1 MLFSEGEQICHRLL
15 NLRCPRFDM
24 KTLYYNFSQVL
35 SALSESSIEVCKFQL
50 FHATYISFKPI
61 FDLEF
66 RCLSWESKAPINAVL
81 IFYLFCLTGK
91 AKRCCTNT
99 SDKKTSIHKFYWSS
113 TLRTLF
119 VTFYNK

>member
-1 MLFSEGEQICHRLL
+1 M
-15 NLRCPRFDM
+15 
-24 KTLYYNFSQVL
+24 
-35 SALSESSIEVCKFQL
+35 SALSESPIEVSKFQL

-81 IFYLFCLTGK
+81 IFNFFCLTAK

-99 SDKKTSIHKFYWSS
+99 SDEKAPINKFYWSS

-119 VTFYNK
+119 VSFDNK